1 MANEKSSINVYS
13 KGIDPTLAEVL
24 ANWKNDILMSTN
36 CHAIAKVQ
44 SFNKA
49 NQTCTAKM
57 NYSRTFFKR
66 VANGKYEPY
75 QVEYPVLIDMPAIS
89 LRGGKSGIRFPIKP
103 GDDALVCFNDRDIDN
118 WFAGKNG
125 GGVATSRM
133 HSFSDGIAIVG
144 LSSKSNPIPGYENDG
159 ENEAVFYNED
169 SKISV
174 KPDEIKVSTTQAQV
188 SVKTKIKIENNARNL
203 QVILQELMTQLQAL
217 SSTIVPAPGN
227 PLNPAVTS
235 QLANIAIK
243 IGELLE

>member
-1 MANEKSSINVYS
+1 
-13 KGIDPTLAEVL
+13 
-24 ANWKNDILMSTN
+24 
-36 CHAIAKVQ
+36 
-44 SFNKA
+44 
-49 NQTCTAKM
+49 
-57 NYSRTFFKR
+57 
-66 VANGKYEPY
+66 
-75 QVEYPVLIDMPAIS
+75 
-89 LRGGKSGIRFPIKP
+89 
-103 GDDALVCFNDRDIDN
+103 
-118 WFAGKNG
+118 
-125 GGVATSRM
+125 M

-203 QVILQELMTQLQAL
+203 QVVLQELMTQLQAL

-227 PLNPAVTS
+227 PLNPAVTT